1 MLSMLAESKFK
12 DQVYL
17 TVREGHAIYRALKFW
32 INCLRC
38 IDLDLRKED
47 SLMSHQSI
55 DLSSIWQICD
65 TGRMQKAECDTG
77 GGLLDNVL
85 QDFEILLMTLKKV
98 VIPTKPSPS
107 MEFI

>member
-55 DLSSIWQICD
+55 DLSSIW
-65 TGRMQKAECDTG
+65 MKAECDTG